1 MRQRLFVAVISIH
14 VIELDKFKKPS
25 ERFPLESTSY
35 DTNSTWQNKNN
46 WIEIK
51 AGSFY
56 DNSVDD
62 VTRVVY
68 STYERLH
75 EVLIPIEMRNS
86 SLLLNSR
93 IIGASLGSG
102 KHISLKESIL
112 VGLEHIRT
120 ENVIDP
126 ICVFWDY
133 QSE

>member
-1 MRQRLFVAVISIH
+1 M
-14 VIELDKFKKPS
+14 IELDKLKKTS
-25 ERFPLESTSY
+25 ERFPLVSTLD
-35 DTNSTWQNKNN
+35 DTNTTWQNRREN

-51 AGSFY
+51 ASSFY

-62 VTRVVY
+62 ITRVVY

-120 ENVIDP
+120 ENMTDP